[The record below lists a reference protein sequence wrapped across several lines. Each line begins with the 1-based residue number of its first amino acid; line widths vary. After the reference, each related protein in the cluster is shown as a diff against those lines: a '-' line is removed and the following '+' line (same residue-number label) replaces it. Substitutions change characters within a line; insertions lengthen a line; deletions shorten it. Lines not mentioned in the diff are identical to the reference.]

1 MNDYLMWQVARTRT
15 AELRADACG
24 ARLAAALRRS
34 RRGSGRPAGRTD
46 GLWTSLAERVMG
58 REAGEVCCA

>member
-1 MNDYLMWQVARTRT
+1 MNDYLMWQVARTRST
-15 AELRADACG
+15 ELRADACG

-34 RRGSGRPAGRTD
+34 RRGSGRQADSIG
-46 GLWTSLAERVMG
+46 GLWASLAERVMG